1 MLDPR
6 LYLVYRQL
14 RMDALPCG
22 GGSPLAHGLSTATRL
37 GLQAQQLLYRGCA
50 LNAVLTGV
58 AGQLGKFGRR
68 DSGSHNAQDGGAVQ
82 VMAILITNVKIVD
95 ASWANAQ
102 GGDTGRVMVV
112 LITDGRAN
120 ISLARSNEDP
130 DALKPDAPKPT
141 QEQLK
146 VRATSGGL
154 DRKPSWFKQIVGLRP
169 SQPKSS
175 L

>member
-1 MLDPR
+1 MAPR
-6 LYLVYRQL
+6 
-14 RMDALPCG
+14 ASGPGSNAGSTSLPCV
-22 GGSPLAHGLSTATRL
+22 STAAHGRIALRRWFSSCARPVHSNPARPPSTA
-37 GLQAQQLLYRGCA
+37 
-50 LNAVLTGV
+50 
-58 AGQLGKFGRR
+58 
-68 DSGSHNAQDGGAVQ
+68 
-82 VMAILITNVKIVD
+82 VKIVD

-175 L
+175 LRPVAEVAGPVLLRFDSLRSNKGRAT